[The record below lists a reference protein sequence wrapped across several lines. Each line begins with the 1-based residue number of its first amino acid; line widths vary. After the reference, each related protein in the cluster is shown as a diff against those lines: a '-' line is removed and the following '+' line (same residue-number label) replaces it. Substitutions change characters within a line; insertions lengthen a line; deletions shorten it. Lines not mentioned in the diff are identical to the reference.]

1 MNVLVQE
8 LLRGIP
14 DGTEAARVLI
24 RLVAALVAGAVV
36 GVQRERSEKP
46 AGLRTHILVALGSTL
61 FVLAAAQTGMASA
74 GLSRIIQGIAT
85 GIGFLGA
92 GVILKLTE
100 EHKIKG
106 LTTAADIW
114 TTAAIGVAIGLGAI
128 GIGLIGAGLAW
139 VVLGVMHRWGNPHKP
154 KGMP

>member
-1 MNVLVQE
+1 MNVLMQE

-24 RLVAALVAGAVV
+24 RLTAALTAGAVV
-36 GVQRERSEKP
+36 GLQRERSEKP
-46 AGLRTHILVALGSTL
+46 AGLRTHMLVALGSTL
-61 FVLAAAQTGMASA
+61 FVLAAVQTGMPPADI
-74 GLSRIIQGIAT
+74 SRIIQGIAT

-92 GVILKLTE
+92 GVILKLMQ

-114 TTAAIGVAIGLGAI
+114 TTAAIGVTIGLGAI

-139 VVLGVMHRWGNPHKP
+139 IVLGVMSRWEGSHRQ
-154 KGMP
+154 

>member
-1 MNVLVQE
+1 MSVLVQE

-24 RLVAALVAGAVV
+24 RLAAALVAGAVV

-61 FVLAAAQTGMASA
+61 FVLTAVQTGMASA
-74 GLSRIIQGIAT
+74 DLSRIIQGIAT

-139 VVLGVMHRWGNPHKP
+139 IVLGAMHHWGNSRKP
-154 KGMP
+154 KDLS